1 MAQKKIREIIL
12 NNNYLIKSCHSYK
25 CTVIGMMASRL
36 LCRVGVLAT
45 GALRASGPNAVPVVH
60 PMASGGG
67 VPTDDE

>member
-1 MAQKKIREIIL
+1 
-12 NNNYLIKSCHSYK
+12 
-25 CTVIGMMASRL
+25 MMASRL